1 MIQTRPDMV
10 NLKDLSSED
19 PKVKYAC
26 SKNLLLTAKD
36 NPNKLYPYIDFFVKL
51 IENENNILKWTA
63 IDIIGFL
70 SKVDKG
76 KKIDKLIDK
85 LFSLLNTGKM
95 ITANHAIK
103 ALGNIALTKPEYQE
117 IITNELLK
125 VEQYNYDT
133 DECRNIAIGN
143 VIIAIDSYFG
153 QLENKKVKKAIIEF
167 IERQTKNTRNATK
180 KKAEQ
185 FLKKLK

>member
-1 MIQTRPDMV
+1 MTQTKPDMV
-10 NLKDLSSED
+10 NFKDLSSED

-26 SKNLLLTAKD
+26 SKNLLSTAKD
-36 NPNKLYPYIDFFVKL
+36 NPNKLYPHIDFFVEL

-76 KKIDKLIDK
+76 KKNDKLIDK

-143 VIIAIDSYFG
+143 VIIAINLYFN
-153 QLENKKVKKAIIEF
+153 QLKDKKTIIEF